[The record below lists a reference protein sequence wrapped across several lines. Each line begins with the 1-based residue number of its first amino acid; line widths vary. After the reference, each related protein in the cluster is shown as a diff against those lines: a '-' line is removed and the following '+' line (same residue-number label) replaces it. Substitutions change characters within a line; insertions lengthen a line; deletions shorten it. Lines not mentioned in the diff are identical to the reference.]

1 MTHDYIK
8 IYLAYSDIL
17 GDLEVIVIDRT
28 INPGTAMYAFQVKD
42 QIVVELLNQ
51 PIQEVEEYL
60 SQFKEL
66 DEIFKDTL
74 HIEGEPLSLAEY
86 KVINGVEIPNDF

>member
-1 MTHDYIK
+1 MSVDYIK

-42 QIVVELLNQ
+42 QTVVELLNQ

-60 SQFKEL
+60 S
-66 DEIFKDTL
+66 
-74 HIEGEPLSLAEY
+74 
-86 KVINGVEIPNDF
+86 

>member
-74 HIEGEPLSLAEY
+74 SLAEY